1 LIASVERHC
10 SERYRSAAESYAVVR
25 SRGQTP
31 AEDRI
36 RLLTFVT
43 DFGCGGTERQFINLG
58 VALDHERF
66 ALEYGCS
73 RLWGKLLPEL
83 SERGIPMR
91 EYPIRRLYG
100 VDALHQQLR
109 LARYLKR
116 RRIQILHSFNFYS
129 NVFAIP
135 AAWLAGVPVIIASI
149 RDRGVYLTRTQRH
162 VQRYVCRLADCV
174 LVNAESIKDWLVS
187 DGYDPSNIVVIPNG
201 IDCRRF
207 DAPAPSTIRQE
218 LGIAA
223 DAPIIAMLARLNAQ
237 KGFDDFI
244 DAAALVS
251 RQYPDA
257 RFLIVGE
264 GHVNANNGP
273 TQDVTYPQAL
283 VDRAQRLGLQHKLM
297 LTGYRADV
305 PALLSDVAVSV
316 LPSHS
321 EGLSNT
327 LLESMAAGVPVVATR
342 VGGTPEAIDDGV
354 TGLLVPV
361 KDPEALA
368 SAIIRVLS
376 DADLAARLGA
386 AARRSVND
394 RFSMERMIQ
403 TTEQLYLDLL
413 VHRAAPGSRGYAYP
427 KALPGPQSLR
437 SSSKEHVC
445 RGLAAREWPGRPG
458 SQ

>member
-1 LIASVERHC
+1 
-10 SERYRSAAESYAVVR
+10 
-25 SRGQTP
+25 
-31 AEDRI
+31 
-36 RLLTFVT
+36 
-43 DFGCGGTERQFINLG
+43 
-58 VALDHERF
+58 
-66 ALEYGCS
+66 
-73 RLWGKLLPEL
+73 
-83 SERGIPMR
+83 
-91 EYPIRRLYG
+91 
-100 VDALHQQLR
+100 
-109 LARYLKR
+109 
-116 RRIQILHSFNFYS
+116 
-129 NVFAIP
+129 
-135 AAWLAGVPVIIASI
+135 
-149 RDRGVYLTRTQRH
+149 

-218 LGIAA
+218 LGIAP
-223 DAPIIAMLARLNAQ
+223 DAPIIAMLARLNVQ

-264 GHVNANNGP
+264 GHVNANDGP

-368 SAIIRVLS
+368 SSIIRVLS
-376 DADLAARLGA
+376 DPDLAARLGA

-413 VHRAAPGSRGYAYP
+413 VHRAAPGSRGYVYP

-437 SSSKEHVC
+437 SSSKEHVS
-445 RGLAAREWPGRPG
+445 RG
-458 SQ
+458 